1 MTESLIAFFNE
12 HINNPA
18 LVVLIIAIFPIIE
31 LRGAI
36 PIGVVLGLNPFLA
49 MLYAWIGSTFMSP
62 ILLLLLKPILEL
74 MKKWKPFRSLA
85 FAVEDVFKG
94 KADKM
99 NKGEMAEVI
108 EKRKKM
114 LGIYTFVAVPIPMT
128 GVWTGSAIAVFIN
141 LDFWRSFAMVAA
153 GNLTAGLIVTLL
165 SMLLGEKLDLVLNI
179 FLILAA
185 IILII
190 FIVKLAMKMRKN
202 SKIKKDEQENNQDK
216 QI

>member
-1 MTESLIAFFNE
+1 MTETLIEFFNE

-18 LVVLIIAIFPIIE
+18 LVVILIAIFPIIE

-36 PIGVVLGLNPFLA
+36 PIGVAMGLNPMLA
-49 MLYAWIGSTFMSP
+49 MLYAWIGSTIMSP

-85 FAVEDVFKG
+85 VAVEDVFKG
-94 KADKM
+94 KAEKM
-99 NKGEMAEVI
+99 AKNEMAAQI
-108 EKRKKM
+108 ERRKKM
-114 LGIYTFVAVPIPMT
+114 IGIYTFVAVPVPMT

-141 LDFWRSFAMVAA
+141 LDFWRSFAMVAL

-165 SMLLGEKLDLVLNI
+165 SVLLGESLDLVLNLFFFIAAVVLLI
-179 FLILAA
+179 FV
-185 IILII
+185 
-190 FIVKLAMKMRKN
+190 VKLTIKMQKN
-202 SKIKKDEQENNQDK
+202 KKKNDQDKDNLDK